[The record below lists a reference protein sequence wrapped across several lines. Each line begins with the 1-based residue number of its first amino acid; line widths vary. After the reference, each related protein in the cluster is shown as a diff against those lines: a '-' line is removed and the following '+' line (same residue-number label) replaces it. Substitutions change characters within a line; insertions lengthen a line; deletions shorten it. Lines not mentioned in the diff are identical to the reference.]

1 MCVCHGVC
9 VCVCVCVCKY
19 IYTYIYIYSF
29 RGTSSAQDAKTDA
42 KYHKLRGFQE
52 LCPLA
57 VGWKKSL
64 SEDTIN
70 KCAFHRGFYEQYSAV
85 ASAVR
90 EELEKGAAALG
101 EEYKLVVC
109 GHSMGGALANLSH
122 FDLLASA
129 FAQPEK
135 MQLVTIG
142 SGPVGNTF
150 FAHLHDELAKVHA
163 DARRHLHIVNNN
175 DPVPAAA
182 LGIDD
187 GGSLCCMVAF
197 RDGETFEHS
206 GTLIWMGRLP
216 GMFRT
221 RSINFLSGLLLC
233 GRRICSPIT
242 ACCLTGNQTSVFDH
256 MTEPYVQKMA
266 QFMVQSHGTSM
277 RCLGSDSTVAS
288 GGTVR
293 ARVWTGVGSP
303 GFIFPEL
310 RSAEADGLKALQI
323 LQAKPNFAICLSGG
337 GFRATTCALGWVRIL
352 RREGILQQ
360 ARFMTSNS
368 GGSWFNTAFSY
379 QKVCD
384 PETFLGEYLEPSV
397 LTPSA
402 AEKQGKAENG
412 YAKAIADSSFMKD
425 FLSQLVSD
433 WFSFDFFKERDTNR
447 VRAWSLAVG

>member
-1 MCVCHGVC
+1 VSVSVCVCHGVC
-9 VCVCVCVCKY
+9 VCVCVCEN
-19 IYTYIYIYSF
+19 IYCHIYMYIYIYSF

-42 KYHKLRGFQE
+42 KLHKLRGFQE

-187 GGSLCCMVAF
+187 GGSL
-197 RDGETFEHS
+197 
-206 GTLIWMGRLP
+206 
-216 GMFRT
+216 
-221 RSINFLSGLLLC
+221 
-233 GRRICSPIT
+233 
-242 ACCLTGNQTSVFDH
+242 
-256 MTEPYVQKMA
+256 
-266 QFMVQSHGTSM
+266 
-277 RCLGSDSTVAS
+277 
-288 GGTVR
+288 
-293 ARVWTGVGSP
+293 
-303 GFIFPEL
+303 
-310 RSAEADGLKALQI
+310 
-323 LQAKPNFAICLSGG
+323 
-337 GFRATTCALGWVRIL
+337 
-352 RREGILQQ
+352 
-360 ARFMTSNS
+360 
-368 GGSWFNTAFSY
+368 
-379 QKVCD
+379 
-384 PETFLGEYLEPSV
+384 
-397 LTPSA
+397 
-402 AEKQGKAENG
+402 
-412 YAKAIADSSFMKD
+412 
-425 FLSQLVSD
+425 
-433 WFSFDFFKERDTNR
+433 
-447 VRAWSLAVG
+447 